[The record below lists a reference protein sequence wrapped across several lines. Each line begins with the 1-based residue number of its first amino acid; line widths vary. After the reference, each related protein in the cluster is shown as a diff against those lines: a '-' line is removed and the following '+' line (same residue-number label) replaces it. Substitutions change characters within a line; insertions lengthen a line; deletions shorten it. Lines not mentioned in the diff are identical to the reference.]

1 MGKVGTNHL
10 AKSTEALSTKMLPEK
25 WHHETCYGT
34 LEEFTCFFPSSNSKE
49 DNAIG
54 RIWSGVSRSTFDL
67 KPWTLRTFSISS
79 KN

>member
-34 LEEFTCFFPSSNSKE
+34 LEEFTWF
-49 DNAIG
+49 
-54 RIWSGVSRSTFDL
+54 
-67 KPWTLRTFSISS
+67 FSIIQFQRGQCHW
-79 KN
+79 KNMVRCEQEYF

>member
-34 LEEFTCFFPSSNSKE
+34 LEEFTCFF
-49 DNAIG
+49 
-54 RIWSGVSRSTFDL
+54 
-67 KPWTLRTFSISS
+67 SIIQF
-79 KN
+79 